1 MNRTEHLLT
10 CLAEECA
17 EVQQAI
23 AKAQRFGLDDGY
35 PGTDRTN
42 KGDLESELTDLFA
55 VLEMLEDDGILK
67 CDESRRKEIDRKKAK
82 VCEFMRYAEQRGTL
96 TPNAELCGGPSG
108 PSERAPG
115 YASGGKD

>member
-1 MNRTEHLLT
+1 MNRIEHLLT

-17 EVQQAI
+17 EVQQAV

-42 KGDLESELTDLFA
+42 KGDLENELTDLFA
-55 VLEMLEDDGILK
+55 VLEMLEDDGILT
-67 CDESRRKEIDRKKAK
+67 CGESRRKAIDRKKAK

-96 TPNAELCGGPSG
+96 TPNAALTGAEGVRVEGTVMRKEEEC
-108 PSERAPG
+108 
-115 YASGGKD
+115 